1 MENNKLSFGKV
12 LSIICGLCGF
22 AIGAALWLIPYHGYA
37 INNYADIVPVLLLS
51 IASIFAIALSFGI
64 ATTPRDKKS
73 FHKGLFIGN
82 FVSIA
87 MSALLLFTNNAVGPN
102 STIIWADSGQAEYI
116 GEERVYPF
124 WNNDFAE
131 VYNTTD
137 SVTYSMDQRCG
148 ENICTV
154 EATVLYSIDESF
166 VVAKAGSIRNYN
178 PIVDQALTEA
188 VIRDE
193 AYGNL
198 ADLQAA
204 VCRNVKAQ
212 VGLSATADC
221 PMNMRVSL
229 SASER

>member
-22 AIGAALWLIPYHGYA
+22 AIGAAIWLIPYHGYV
-37 INNYADIVPVLLLS
+37 INGHADIVPVLLLS

-64 ATTPRDKKS
+64 ATSPRDKKP
-73 FHKGLFIGN
+73 FHKGLFIGT

-87 MSALLLFTNNAVGPN
+87 MAFLLLFTNNAVGPN
-102 STIIWADSGQAEYI
+102 STIIWADIGQAEYV

-137 SVTYSMDQRCG
+137 RVTYSMDQRCG
-148 ENICTV
+148 DNICTV
-154 EATVLYSIDESF
+154 EATVLYTIDKNF
-166 VVAKAGSIRNYN
+166 VVAKAGAIRNYG

-193 AYGNL
+193 AYDNL
-198 ADLQAA
+198 NGLQTA
-204 VCRNVKAQ
+204 VCSNFKAH
-212 VGLSATADC
+212 VGLSANADC
-221 PMNMRVSL
+221 PMTMRVSL

>member
-1 MENNKLSFGKV
+1 M
-12 LSIICGLCGF
+12 
-22 AIGAALWLIPYHGYA
+22 
-37 INNYADIVPVLLLS
+37 
-51 IASIFAIALSFGI
+51 
-64 ATTPRDKKS
+64 
-73 FHKGLFIGN
+73 
-82 FVSIA
+82 
-87 MSALLLFTNNAVGPN
+87 
-102 STIIWADSGQAEYI
+102 
-116 GEERVYPF
+116 
-124 WNNDFAE
+124 
-131 VYNTTD
+131 YNTTD